1 MSQNEFQNGDV
12 AVLNRDVACDGVVFP
27 AGTECI
33 VVAASHGGEYFV
45 EILEPKRE
53 IVSVPEVALDPV
65 QP

>member
-1 MSQNEFQNGDV
+1 MRQDEFQKGDV
-12 AVLNRDVACDGVVFP
+12 AVLKRDVEWDGVVFP
-27 AGTECI
+27 AGTECV

-53 IVSVPEVALDPV
+53 NVSVPEEALEAL